1 MKYLSILLAIT
12 IAFTFQTQG
21 QTPRVHDAS
30 LYVDSTGQ
38 VFTRADQPAY
48 FFVSPAEGSGELMA
62 VPSADPESIP
72 MRWDGHGVHYIAHRD
87 LNLNKTIRFRIM
99 ADGIPPITKLSFA
112 DGELFSIDNQF
123 FVEVGAKISASA
135 TDGMTGVKE
144 TYISI
149 DNLPYIP
156 ISEGIAFQNEG
167 QFNLK
172 IYSIDNVG
180 NSEIPK
186 EYKVRTSADAVIQ
199 MENIYFDLNSAKLRR
214 ESIAEIDKLVAL
226 LKKYPKIQM
235 ELRAHTDSR
244 GESRYNL
251 ELSNLRAQTVV
262 SFMISKGVDK
272 HRLTAK
278 GLGDT
283 EPLNECKKGISCPEE
298 KHRLNRRVEFRI
310 SVLDHK

>member
-1 MKYLSILLAIT
+1 
-12 IAFTFQTQG
+12 
-21 QTPRVHDAS
+21 
-30 LYVDSTGQ
+30 
-38 VFTRADQPAY
+38 
-48 FFVSPAEGSGELMA
+48 
-62 VPSADPESIP
+62 
-72 MRWDGHGVHYIAHRD
+72 
-87 LNLNKTIRFRIM
+87 
-99 ADGIPPITKLSFA
+99 
-112 DGELFSIDNQF
+112 LFSIDNQF